1 MEGLRHIYR
10 DLTFPCLCTVQPHR
24 NFTHI
29 PVKDSGRFK
38 AVIGRIVS
46 TSEFCSEIYQ
56 DK

>member
-24 NFTHI
+24 NFTNI